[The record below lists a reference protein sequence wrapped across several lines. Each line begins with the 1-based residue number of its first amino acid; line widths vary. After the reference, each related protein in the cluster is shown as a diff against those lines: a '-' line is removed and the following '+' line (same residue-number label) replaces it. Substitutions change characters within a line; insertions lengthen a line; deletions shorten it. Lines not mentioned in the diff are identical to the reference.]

1 MFATSKENSMRE
13 KTFHRLLE
21 GIRRYGLE
29 NVSTLSKWIDIPVE
43 TARYMIWEE
52 LPKHCISVGITVNLP
67 RIGLGRWML
76 YFKPV
81 EKSFTPA
88 IEAFLRE
95 ETGLMYQGRVLPNN
109 GSFASFGIPF
119 GEHYKLRDQLDQMRS
134 ANIIENYSLDEVE
147 FVRNVSFNSN
157 FYDFKVRKW
166 KFDWA
171 EIENYKE
178 PLLTPEL
185 PEDQAP
191 VVDYKDILILKE
203 LQQSVPRTLSKLSG
217 AIGLDQHNLRY
228 HYKTHARRAIAGYYL
243 KLSSGNAPGSMS
255 AMIFMHQHGNSG
267 AMDQGRFVA
276 LSIPFTQRV
285 WKTEKYYCWYVSC
298 PGEYTNRLLKYV
310 NDRFASIP
318 GKLDVL
324 SVDSESEYED
334 TLPYRLFDERTGSW
348 RYEPKSALSV
358 IRK

>member
-1 MFATSKENSMRE
+1 
-13 KTFHRLLE
+13 LLE

-76 YFKPV
+76 HFKPV
-81 EKSFTPA
+81 EKSSTPA
-88 IEAFLRE
+88 IETFLKE
-95 ETGLMYQGRVLPNN
+95 ETGLMYLGRVLPNN
-109 GSFASFGIPF
+109 CGFATFGIPF
-119 GEHYKLRDQLDQMRS
+119 GEHYKLRDQLEHLRNS
-134 ANIIENYSLDEVE
+134 NIIGSYSLDEIE
-147 FVRNVSFNSN
+147 FLRNVSFNSN
-157 FYDFKVRKW
+157 FYDFKERSW
-166 KFDWA
+166 KFNWD
-171 EIENYKE
+171 EVEQFKDPVI
-178 PLLTPEL
+178 TPDL

-243 KLSSGNAPGSMS
+243 KLSSTNAHGSQS
-255 AMIFMHQHGNSG
+255 AMIFMHEFGNDEW
-267 AMDQGRFVA
+267 MNEGRVVA
-276 LSIPFTQRV
+276 LNIPFTQRI
-285 WKTEKYYCWYVSC
+285 WKTEKYHCWYACC
-298 PGEYTNRLLKYV
+298 PGEYTNSLLKYV
-310 NDRFASIP
+310 NDKFAKIP
-318 GKLDVL
+318 GRLEVL
-324 SVDSESEYED
+324 NIDSEGEYLN
-334 TLPYRLFDERTGSW
+334 TIPYTLFDERNGNW

-358 IRK
+358 IKK

>member
-1 MFATSKENSMRE
+1 LRE

-52 LPKHCISVGITVNLP
+52 LPKHDISVGITVNLP

-81 EKSFTPA
+81 DKSYTSKV
-88 IEAFLRE
+88 ESFLKE
-95 ETGLMYQGRVLPNN
+95 EVGLMFLGRVLPNN
-109 GSFASFGIPF
+109 CCFATFGIPF
-119 GEHYKLRDQLDQMRS
+119 GEHYKLRDQLEHLRN
-134 ANIIENYSLDEVE
+134 ANIIASYSLDEIE

-157 FYDFKVRKW
+157 FYDFKEKSW
-166 KFDWA
+166 KFDWD
-171 EIENYKE
+171 EVENYKE

-185 PEDQAP
+185 AEDQAP

-243 KLSSGNAPGSMS
+243 KLGTGNPLSTRS
-255 AMIFMHQHGNSG
+255 TVIFMHEFGNTE
-267 AMDQGRFVA
+267 AMDEGRAVA
-276 LSIPFTQRV
+276 LSIPFTQRI
-285 WKTEKYYCWYVSC
+285 WKAEKYYCWYVSC
-298 PGEYTNRLLKYV
+298 PGEYTNGLLKYV
-310 NDRFASIP
+310 NDKFTSIP
-318 GKLDVL
+318 GRLEVF
-324 SVDSESEYED
+324 SVDSESEYVS
-334 TLPYRLFDERTGSW
+334 TIPYTLFDERSGNW
-348 RYEPKSALSV
+348 RYEPKSALTV
-358 IRK
+358 IKK